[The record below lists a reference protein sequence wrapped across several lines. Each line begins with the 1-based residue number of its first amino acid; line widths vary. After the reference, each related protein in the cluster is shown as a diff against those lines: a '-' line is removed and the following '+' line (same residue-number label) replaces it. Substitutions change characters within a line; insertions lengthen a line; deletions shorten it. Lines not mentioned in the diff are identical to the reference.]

1 MDDGPKYCSTE
12 WERSASKIQSDTC
25 SGSAV
30 VPVND
35 AAEDVT
41 TSNGTNVGRGK
52 RAGNRLG
59 PLQPTMWSRFV
70 VVADV
75 RVEHG
80 FEMSL

>member
-1 MDDGPKYCSTE
+1 MLESGKPTE
-12 WERSASKIQSDTC
+12 WERSASKIQNDTW

-30 VPVND
+30 VLVND
-35 AAEDVT
+35 AAEDVTT

-59 PLQPTMWSRFV
+59 QLPRTMWCRFV
-70 VVADV
+70 VVADI